1 MNTEENQEI
10 EATEASPSNSL
21 DSNESKG
28 FSQEEVN
35 RIVAD
40 RIARER
46 KKFEGI
52 DLDQYKNWQNQEEE
66 RNVEQ
71 QKQRGEFDKIIKEQ
85 AEKFQNRIGDLET
98 TLKREK
104 VDGALLNSAASL
116 KSVAP
121 TQVADLLKNRVRLNE
136 QGEAEVV
143 DENGTPAYLDNG
155 SQMQVKDLVS
165 DFLTTNPHF
174 AAPSQSGTGSQGRVG
189 GSSTSSELDVTKLDM
204 SNSADRAKYAEFRK
218 KQGIS

>member
-1 MNTEENQEI
+1 MNTEDNQEI
-10 EATEASPSNSL
+10 EATEASQSNAL
-21 DSNESKG
+21 DSKESKG

-40 RIARER
+40 RISRER
-46 KKFEGI
+46 KKFDGI
-52 DLDQYKNWQNQEEE
+52 DVDQYKNWQTQEEE

-85 AEKFQNRIGDLET
+85 ADKFQNRIGELET

-121 TQVADLLKNRVRLNE
+121 NQVANLLKNRVRLNE

-143 DENGTPAYLDNG
+143 DTNGTPAYLDNG

-165 DFLTTNPHF
+165 EFLTTNPHF
-174 AAPSQSGTGSQGRVG
+174 AAPSQAGTGSTSSVG
-189 GSSTSSELDVTKLDM
+189 GTIKTERLDISDLDM
-204 SNSADRAKYAEFRK
+204 TRPAHREQYKKLKAEGK
-218 KQGIS
+218 I

>member
-1 MNTEENQEI
+1 MNTEDNQEI
-10 EATEASPSNSL
+10 EATEASQSNAL
-21 DSNESKG
+21 DSKESKG

-52 DLDQYKNWQNQEEE
+52 DLDQYKNWQTQEEE

-85 AEKFQNRIGDLET
+85 AEKFQNRIGDLEN

-121 TQVADLLKNRVRLNE
+121 NQVADLLKNRVRLNE

-143 DENGTPAYLDNG
+143 DTNGTPAYLDNG

-165 DFLTTNPHF
+165 EFLTTNPHF
-174 AAPSQSGTGSQGRVG
+174 AAPSQSGTGSTSSVG
-189 GSSTSSELDVTKLDM
+189 GTIKTERLDISDLDM
-204 SNSADRAKYAEFRK
+204 TRPAHREQYKKLKAEGK
-218 KQGIS
+218 I

>member
-85 AEKFQNRIGDLET
+85 AEKFQNRIGDLEN

-121 TQVADLLKNRVRLNE
+121 NQVADLLKNRVRLNE

-143 DENGTPAYLDNG
+143 DKNGTPAYLDNG

>member
-1 MNTEENQEI
+1 MNTEDNQEI
-10 EATEASPSNSL
+10 EATEASQSNAL
-21 DSNESKG
+21 DSKESKG

-40 RIARER
+40 RISRER
-46 KKFEGI
+46 KKFDGI
-52 DLDQYKNWQNQEEE
+52 DVDQYKNWQTQEEE
-66 RNVEQ
+66 RKVEQ

-85 AEKFQNRIGDLET
+85 ADKFQNRIGELEN

-121 TQVADLLKNRVRLNE
+121 NQVADLLKNRVRLNE

-143 DENGTPAYLDNG
+143 DTNGTPAYLDNG

-165 DFLTTNPHF
+165 EFLTTNPHF
-174 AAPSQSGTGSQGRVG
+174 AAPSQAGTGSTSSVG
-189 GSSTSSELDVTKLDM
+189 GTIKTERLDISDLDM
-204 SNSADRAKYAEFRK
+204 TRPAHREQYKKLKAEGK
-218 KQGIS
+218 I

>member
-1 MNTEENQEI
+1 MNTEDNQEI
-10 EATEASPSNSL
+10 EATEASASNSL

-52 DLDQYKNWQNQEEE
+52 DLDQYKNWQTQEEE

-85 AEKFQNRIGDLET
+85 ADKFQNRIGELET

-143 DENGTPAYLDNG
+143 DTNGTPAYLDNG

-165 DFLTTNPHF
+165 EFLTTNPHF
-174 AAPSQSGTGSQGRVG
+174 AAPSQAGTGSTSSVG
-189 GSSTSSELDVTKLDM
+189 GTIKTERLDISDLDM
-204 SNSADRAKYAEFRK
+204 TRPAHREQYKKLKAEGK
-218 KQGIS
+218 I

>member
-1 MNTEENQEI
+1 MNTEDNQEI
-10 EATEASPSNSL
+10 EATEASQSNAL
-21 DSNESKG
+21 DSKESKG

-40 RIARER
+40 RISRER
-46 KKFEGI
+46 KKFDGI
-52 DLDQYKNWQNQEEE
+52 DVDEYKNWQTQEEE
-66 RNVEQ
+66 RKVEQ

-85 AEKFQNRIGDLET
+85 ADKFQNRIGELEN

-121 TQVADLLKNRVRLNE
+121 NQVADLLKNRVRLNE

-143 DENGTPAYLDNG
+143 DTNGTPAYLDNG

-165 DFLTTNPHF
+165 EFLTTNPHF
-174 AAPSQSGTGSQGRVG
+174 AAPSQAGTGSTSSVG
-189 GSSTSSELDVTKLDM
+189 GTIKTERLDISDLDM
-204 SNSADRAKYAEFRK
+204 TRPAHREQYKKLKAEGK
-218 KQGIS
+218 I

>member
-143 DENGTPAYLDNG
+143 DKNGTPAYLDNG

-165 DFLTTNPHF
+165 EFLTTNPHF
-174 AAPSQSGTGSQGRVG
+174 AAPSQSGTGSTSSVG
-189 GSSTSSELDVTKLDM
+189 GTIKTERLDISDLDM
-204 SNSADRAKYAEFRK
+204 TRPAHREQYKKLKAEGK
-218 KQGIS
+218 I